1 MIVVSTFEVLFKRLF
16 PDPGNQVNFDR
27 RVVQGYFLSL
37 TNLEDKAYTY
47 AIEFH
52 ISEPDAALPNPERR
66 RPNGGNCVV
75 FFDTAGENQATSV
88 VSYATTGG
96 GVYGPGGGVPGSA
109 GFSTFRIP
117 ARSTGLVLFF
127 PDPFT
132 FPGFTTTNP
141 QVEVRGHVKLRLPAL
156 RRNRFFYQA
165 QSTQPVRVLLNP
177 ETRAT
182 FFPDAAAGVTF
193 SQTHS
198 LLHTASG
205 AAENALDPDPSFF
218 VFDFF
223 DDLGAVLPDRI
234 PFVAGKRFLPDA
246 IKVSGMLEMLRGD
259 DKKDPRE
266 LLRSLVPESAN
277 DRGKG
282 GKKK

>member
-1 MIVVSTFEVLFKRLF
+1 MTVVSTFEVLFKRLF
-16 PDPGNQVNFDR
+16 PDPTNQVRFDR

-37 TNLEDKAYTY
+37 TNLEDKAFTY

-52 ISEPDAALPNPERR
+52 ISEPDAALADPAVR

-75 FFDTAGENQATSV
+75 FFDTAGENRASSV
-88 VSYATTGG
+88 VAYGATGG
-96 GVYGPGGGVPGSA
+96 GVYGPGGGVPGSS

-156 RRNRFFYQA
+156 RSNPFFYRA
-165 QSTQPVRVLLNP
+165 QSNAPVRVLLNP

-182 FFPDAAAGVTF
+182 FFPDAANGVTF

-205 AAENALDPDPSFF
+205 RAENTIDPDPSFF
-218 VFDFF
+218 VFDFL
-223 DDLGAVLPDRI
+223 DDLGAALPERI
-234 PFVAGKRFLPDA
+234 PFVSGTRFLPDA
-246 IKVSGMLEMLRGD
+246 IKMSGMLEMMRNDGE
-259 DKKDPRE
+259 DPRQR
-266 LLRSLVPESAN
+266 LRALAPDGPV
-277 DRGKG
+277 RGKG
-282 GKKK
+282 KKK